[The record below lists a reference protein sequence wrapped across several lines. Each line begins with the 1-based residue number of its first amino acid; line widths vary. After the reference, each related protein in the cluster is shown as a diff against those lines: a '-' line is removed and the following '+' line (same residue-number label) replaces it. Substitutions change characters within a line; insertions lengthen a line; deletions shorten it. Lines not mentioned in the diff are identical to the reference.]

1 MVGDQFP
8 YEIKQIA
15 YHAAAFRALVAD
27 ADWERSTKP
36 ETMLAPEMRSI
47 IGSNPYN
54 LSGLFGLGGGRDTLR
69 GFYHSEVP
77 TGYATL
83 FRQFIKDFYATLAKA
98 QGKQSAPY
106 FCEKGDLDEAAVLGS
121 RLFFDTVKDIVIVR
135 DPRDL
140 LCSAIAFWKLQP
152 ETALK
157 MLASTVARLTQIAR
171 HAGPDT
177 IVIRYEDLVR
187 EPVRTRQALSRFLDL
202 DLLSHPET
210 AAEVVPDSHRTSS
223 DPAASIG
230 RWRNDLTPQQVE
242 ACELAFG
249 ALLHDFDYELSTSAG
264 QRVRRKRRKDQIV
277 AAEGKVNMAA
287 FAENYA
293 AESEDGSASRQVLEL
308 IFGRDG
314 TGEVFIREG
323 WAPSERNFIWSNAP
337 ESRLLLPPI
346 LGKGKYR
353 LHIVATPFTHGT
365 ALPAQRVTIL
375 INGHLAGTAHA
386 HATCVLSIPVPAAV
400 ARSGHAI
407 ELTLRFPDAARPS
420 EVLGSNDNRLLGI
433 SLHRIA
439 LFQTELVP
447 ATSASG
453 KPARRSR
460 GEVAPPQSSPCEKSE
475 MLVVARMAEVLR
487 EAFRLPGLDYHG
499 RTILRKISG
508 YDTARF
514 VRFVLALET
523 EFGITLHPKTTSIG
537 SKPWVMPLPCCE
549 PKSAAN
555 LSCRNWLS
563 DRPMVG
569 CLATT
574 GETLT

>member
-1 MVGDQFP
+1 
-8 YEIKQIA
+8 
-15 YHAAAFRALVAD
+15 
-27 ADWERSTKP
+27 
-36 ETMLAPEMRSI
+36 
-47 IGSNPYN
+47 
-54 LSGLFGLGGGRDTLR
+54 
-69 GFYHSEVP
+69 
-77 TGYATL
+77 
-83 FRQFIKDFYATLAKA
+83 
-98 QGKQSAPY
+98 
-106 FCEKGDLDEAAVLGS
+106 
-121 RLFFDTVKDIVIVR
+121 
-135 DPRDL
+135 
-140 LCSAIAFWKLQP
+140 
-152 ETALK
+152 
-157 MLASTVARLTQIAR
+157 MLASTVPRLTQIAR

-187 EPVRTRQALSRFLDL
+187 EPVPTRQALSRFLDV
-202 DLLSHPET
+202 DLLSHPE
-210 AAEVVPDSHRTSS
+210 AEAEVVPDSHRTSS

-293 AESEDGSASRQVLEL
+293 AESEDGSASRQMLEL

-475 MLVVARMAEVLR
+475 MLVVARLAEVLR

-523 EFGITLHPKTTSIG
+523 EFGITLHEDDVDRIETMGDALAVLRAKVSG
-537 SKPWVMPLPCCE
+537 KPVVQELV
-549 PKSAAN
+549 K
-555 LSCRNWLS
+555 
-563 DRPMVG
+563 
-569 CLATT
+569 
-574 GETLT
+574 